1 MVENMPVIT
10 FIKPDGSEHQIE
22 TRQDASLM
30 EVGRDS
36 NMGIEGTCG
45 GSLSCASCHV
55 YFDADDYEK
64 VGKPSEDELD
74 MLDLSFNLTP
84 TSRLGCQ
91 IRISDALSGLRVHI
105 PDDF

>member
-1 MVENMPVIT
+1 MPTVI
-10 FIKPDGSEHQIE
+10 FITLDGKEHEIE
-22 TRQDASLM
+22 AEEGTTLM
-30 EVGRDS
+30 EIGRDA
-36 NMGIEGTCG
+36 NLGIEGTCG

-55 YFDADDYEK
+55 YFDADNYKK

>member
-1 MVENMPVIT
+1 MVEACLVPLVMYILT
-10 FIKPDGSEHQIE
+10 LTTI
-22 TRQDASLM
+22 
-30 EVGRDS
+30 
-36 NMGIEGTCG
+36 
-45 GSLSCASCHV
+45 
-55 YFDADDYEK
+55 EK

-91 IRISDALSGLRVHI
+91 IKISDALSGLRVHI

>member
-1 MVENMPVIT
+1 M
-10 FIKPDGSEHQIE
+10 
-22 TRQDASLM
+22 
-30 EVGRDS
+30 
-36 NMGIEGTCG
+36 
-45 GSLSCASCHV
+45 

-91 IRISDALSGLRVHI
+91 IRISDELSGLRVHI

>member
-1 MVENMPVIT
+1 
-10 FIKPDGSEHQIE
+10 
-22 TRQDASLM
+22 
-30 EVGRDS
+30 
-36 NMGIEGTCG
+36 MGIEGTCG

-55 YFDADDYEK
+55 YFDAKDYEK

>member
-1 MVENMPVIT
+1 MVEAYPVPLVMYI
-10 FIKPDGSEHQIE
+10 
-22 TRQDASLM
+22 
-30 EVGRDS
+30 
-36 NMGIEGTCG
+36 
-45 GSLSCASCHV
+45 
-55 YFDADDYEK
+55 FDADDYEK

-91 IRISDALSGLRVHI
+91 IRISEDLSGLRVHV